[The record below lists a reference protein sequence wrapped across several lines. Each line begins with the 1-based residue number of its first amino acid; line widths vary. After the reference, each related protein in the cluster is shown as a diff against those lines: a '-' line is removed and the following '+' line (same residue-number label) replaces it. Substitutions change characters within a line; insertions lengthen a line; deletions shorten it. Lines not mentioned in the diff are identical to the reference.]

1 LFGRDEFG
9 ENMRRLVPDGT
20 ALLPLPR
27 LPMST
32 TLQDKKRPEFRN
44 IHVTQLAGYRLPA
57 AGMVSIMHR
66 VSGAL
71 MFLLLA
77 PLIWLLQLSLASEL
91 SFARLQEIAGQ
102 WWVRLVF
109 VGLVWALLHHLIA
122 GIRFLL
128 LDLHV
133 GIEKAASAS
142 SALAVFAV
150 SLPLTLLAAL
160 RIFGVF

>member
-1 LFGRDEFG
+1 
-9 ENMRRLVPDGT
+9 
-20 ALLPLPR
+20 
-27 LPMST
+27 MST

-44 IHVTQLAGYRLPA
+44 IHITQIVGYRLPA
-57 AGMVSIMHR
+57 PGMVSIMHR

-77 PLIWLLQLSLASEL
+77 LVIWLLELSLGSEL
-91 SFARLQEIAGQ
+91 SFVRLKDVAAQ
-102 WWVRLVF
+102 WWAKLIFLV
-109 VGLVWALLHHLIA
+109 LVWALLHHLAA
-122 GIRFLL
+122 GIRYLL

-133 GIEKAASAS
+133 GIEKAASVK

-160 RIFGVF
+160 RIFGVI

>member
-1 LFGRDEFG
+1 LLRGDEFG
-9 ENMRRLVPDGT
+9 ENSRRLAQASAIT
-20 ALLPLPR
+20 CLLPR
-27 LPMST
+27 SPMST

-44 IHVTQLAGYRLPA
+44 IHITQIVGYRLPA
-57 AGMVSIMHR
+57 PGMVSIMHR

-77 PLIWLLQLSLASEL
+77 LVIWLLELSLGSEL
-91 SFARLQEIAGQ
+91 SFVRLKDVAAQ
-102 WWVRLVF
+102 WWAKLIFLV
-109 VGLVWALLHHLIA
+109 LVWALLHHLAA
-122 GIRFLL
+122 GIRYLL

-133 GIEKAASAS
+133 GIEKAASVK

-160 RIFGVF
+160 RIFGVI